1 MCLLSG
7 KVCLLLLGEPCLL
20 LGKGWSQLGRDT
32 ERKFSKRVPLPIARI
47 RHFVLGISVSFPG
60 SIHVNACMCTKLH
73 SVASESIGFTRFAYM
88 NPLPGSQ
95 VRPEL

>member
-7 KVCLLLLGEPCLL
+7 KVCLLLGEPCLL

-47 RHFVLGISVSFPG
+47 RHFVLGVSVSFPG

-73 SVASESIGFTRFAYM
+73 SVASESIGFTRPVA
-88 NPLPGSQ
+88 
-95 VRPEL
+95 